1 MAIALKVPDPK
12 KHVTNCDDEKP
23 PVNGIC
29 TYNAQTNIC
38 VYTHLPDL

>member
-12 KHVTNCDDEKP
+12 KTYDELLCDDEKP

-29 TYNAQTNIC
+29 T
-38 VYTHLPDL
+38 